1 MSLVVEYSGKLYT
14 CLSLDD
20 IIAEHKQWPKFNRDM
35 SIFDY
40 CLETIFLSFHLKF
53 AAVVGFFHSLS
64 LVTMLL
70 LCVCMFFIRRRCCFF
85 LQAFVVFTISLIE
98 WLLCVHWIIWFRVV
112 GCLAFRMQPRLYFHL
127 LHWEHRK
134 NCQTIHYTFFP
145 FDIRSLC
152 SPCSMLTHSYCC
164 YSSVFMDAVSWVDA
178 KYIHLHTKV
187 YGFVTAYEERMCYW
201 SCPLNRKFNGNEVF
215 VCWAHTINSAR
226 TLRIQN
232 IQANRKRK
240 KIGRYGASNGERA
253 FLRLFFSMCWVRLY
267 HNSGNNIRPS
277 AHTVPAIER
286 KHSAIQRVR
295 MLSLRSMDDTTDFPQ
310 NTHTFTPVIRA
321 HTHVRM
327 SCTPIL

>member
-1 MSLVVEYSGKLYT
+1 
-14 CLSLDD
+14 
-20 IIAEHKQWPKFNRDM
+20 
-35 SIFDY
+35 
-40 CLETIFLSFHLKF
+40 
-53 AAVVGFFHSLS
+53 
-64 LVTMLL
+64 
-70 LCVCMFFIRRRCCFF
+70 
-85 LQAFVVFTISLIE
+85 
-98 WLLCVHWIIWFRVV
+98 
-112 GCLAFRMQPRLYFHL
+112 
-127 LHWEHRK
+127 
-134 NCQTIHYTFFP
+134 
-145 FDIRSLC
+145 
-152 SPCSMLTHSYCC
+152 
-164 YSSVFMDAVSWVDA
+164 MDAVSWVDA

-240 KIGRYGASNGERA
+240 KNRSLWSIECERA

-310 NTHTFTPVIRA
+310 NTHTFTPVIRV
-321 HTHVRM
+321 HTHFRM
-327 SCTPIL
+327 SCTPILWHLFSIPRETHLSGWQAKAFSSSTYSRNRIRKTFRVYSSVRLEHGWLADVCRYSGTDSLKF